1 MTMFYLIRHA
11 AHEGLGK
18 CLTGRAPGASL
29 GETGRAQAR
38 RLGEKLKSERL
49 IRVQASPRER
59 ASETAAL
66 IAQACGLTPVE
77 TSAALDEVDFGSW
90 SGKDFKTLSRDP
102 AWQRW
107 NERRATACTPA
118 GESMLD
124 VQSRVVAHM
133 VGLASEIPGESAVL
147 ITHAEVIRAAL
158 LHGLGL
164 SLDDWSK
171 FEIAPASI
179 SKIAMDAQG
188 ARVIAIN
195 ERVA

>member
-1 MTMFYLIRHA
+1 MTVFYLIRHA
-11 AHEGLGK
+11 AHEGLGE

-38 RLGEKLKSERL
+38 TLGEKLKRERPA
-49 IRVQASPRER
+49 RVQASPRER
-59 ASETAAL
+59 ARETAEL
-66 IAQACGLTPVE
+66 IAQACGLAPVE
-77 TSAALDEVDFGSW
+77 PFVALDEVDFGSW
-90 SGKDFKTLSRDP
+90 SGKDFKALSRDP
-102 AWQRW
+102 SWQRW
-107 NERRATACTPA
+107 NERRAVACTPA

-124 VQSRVVAHM
+124 VQRRVVAHM
-133 VGLASEIPGESAVL
+133 VRVASEMPGESAVL

-158 LHGLGL
+158 LHGLEL

-179 SKIAMDAQG
+179 SKVAFDEHG

-195 ERVA
+195 EVVT